1 MVNRSPLFSKPEVKK
16 AIATIR
22 DALRGALPEGSFGER
37 EAQALAIND
46 EAMREL
52 LGEELQTMSDS
63 FGDEVLVN
71 GAPYKLHE
79 PGTDTYHSLCGPL
92 EVRRPSYRRIG
103 MHNGPIVIA
112 LELAAGLVEG
122 ATPALAYSVVH
133 GYAQHDMRIH
143 KETLETAYRT
153 PPSRTTLA
161 RRRTASIRGA
171 CSTALHATRFAD
183 FVRIFSRFERAV
195 PARNYAGLGL
205 GLYIARE
212 IALAHGGGIG
222 VARTP
227 GQGATFL
234 VELPLESATG
244 RVAASL
250 SG

>member
-1 MVNRSPLFSKPEVKK
+1 M
-16 AIATIR
+16 
-22 DALRGALPEGSFGER
+22 RGARPRARHAGDRIEDVRDVDGTER
-37 EAQALAIND
+37 
-46 EAMREL
+46 
-52 LGEELQTMSDS
+52 
-63 FGDEVLVN
+63 FVLVY
-71 GAPYKLHE
+71 ARKLTQTARQADATRE
-79 PGTDTYHSLCGPL
+79 VAERFAEAAETAGGPL
-92 EVRRPSYRRIG
+92 SVEACAAVVGTWDRLRIEQILLNLIGNALKYAPRAPVEISVEANEEKAKLMVRD
-103 MHNGPIVIA
+103 
-112 LELAAGLVEG
+112 
-122 ATPALAYSVVH
+122 H
-133 GYAQHDMRIH
+133 G
-143 KETLETAYRT
+143 
-153 PPSRTTLA
+153 
-161 RRRTASIRGA
+161 RGV
-171 CSTALHATRFAD
+171 LPAD